1 MAEPLVLGRA
11 STSPEV
17 PGMSC
22 PLIAN
27 ADTIR
32 VTRVDGCGRPL
43 CGPEGSYVFDC
54 FASLAMNAN
63 VDDGDDVEY
72 KAANGRICGFKRG
85 CPSFKGY
92 DIELNFFAVSPEFIE
107 ITTGNPV
114 VFGFDGKPIGYDDC
128 SISCNSGFAIE
139 LWAEVL
145 GADACSG
152 NAGDGAWIYF
162 LMPWVTNGQL
172 GDLEIGS
179 EKAALTLTGA
189 TRAGGGW
196 GTGPYDVM
204 PTAKAGTAGKMLT
217 PIGAACHR
225 RTFITTVKP
234 PKPSCDYVPLLCAP

>member
-1 MAEPLVLGRA
+1 
-11 STSPEV
+11 
-17 PGMSC
+17 MSC

-32 VTRVDGCGRPL
+32 VTRVDGCGRPT
-43 CGPEGSYVFDC
+43 CGPEGSFVFDC
-54 FASLAMNAN
+54 FASLGMKAN
-63 VDDGDDVEY
+63 VDDGTDVEY
-72 KAANGRICGFKRG
+72 KAANGRVCGFKRG

-92 DIELNFFAVSPEFIE
+92 DVELSFFSVSPEFIE
-107 ITTGNPV
+107 ITTGNPL

-128 SISCNSGFAIE
+128 SIQCNSGFAIE

-145 GADACSG
+145 GADACTSAT
-152 NAGDGAWIYF
+152 AGDGAWIYF
-162 LMPWVTNGQL
+162 LMPWVASGQL

-189 TRAGGGW
+189 TRSGGGW

-204 PTAKAGTAGKMLT
+204 PIDAAGAAGKMLT
-217 PIGAACHR
+217 PIGSACHR

-234 PKPSCDYVPLLCAP
+234 PKPSCDYTPVLCA